1 MQETSLYQFNKNSK
15 PKDWNIVDDIVMGG
29 RSSGGI
35 RINNDGYGVFSGN
48 VSLENNGGFSSI
60 KYRFNKKTLNKNAK
74 IILKIKG
81 DGKPYQFRIKSKSS
95 DKHSY
100 ISHFNTGVD
109 WEMIKID
116 VNSMYPSYRGKQL
129 NLPNDKINSF
139 EEVSIFIGNKRNE
152 TFKLEI
158 DNIKIINE

>member
-1 MQETSLYQFNKNSK
+1 MQETSLYQFNKKSK
-15 PKDWNIVDDIVMGG
+15 PEDWNIVDDIVMGG
-29 RSSGGI
+29 RSSGVI

-60 KYRFNKKTLNKNAK
+60 KYRFNKKTLNKNSK

-81 DGKPYQFRIKSKSS
+81 DGKPYQFRLKSKSS
-95 DKHSY
+95 DKYSY

-152 TFKLEI
+152 TFILEI

>member
-1 MQETSLYQFNKNSK
+1 MQETSLYQFNKKSK
-15 PKDWNIVDDIVMGG
+15 PEDWNIVDDIVMGG
-29 RSSGGI
+29 RSSGVI

-60 KYRFNKKTLNKNAK
+60 KYRFNKKTLNKNSK
-74 IILKIKG
+74 INLKIKG
-81 DGKPYQFRIKSKSS
+81 DGKPYQFRLKSKSS
-95 DKHSY
+95 DKYSY

-129 NLPNDKINSF
+129 NLPNDKINIF

-152 TFKLEI
+152 TFILEI

>member
-1 MQETSLYQFNKNSK
+1 MHETYLYQFNKNSK

-35 RINNDGYGVFSGN
+35 KINNDGHGVFSGN

-60 KYRFNKKTLNKNAK
+60 KYRFNKKTLNKNSK

-81 DGKPYQFRIKSKSS
+81 DGKPYQFRLKSKSS

-109 WEMIKID
+109 WEIIRID
-116 VNSMYPSYRGKQL
+116 LHSMHPSYRGKQL
-129 NLPNDKINSF
+129 NLPYDRINSF
-139 EEVSIFIGNKRNE
+139 EEVSIFIGNKINE

-158 DNIKIINE
+158 DSIKILLE